1 MPAGGAAA
9 AAMAANRNKRRARAA
24 EDSSDEED
32 ADKRAGYG
40 GLPGNH
46 AKRPPSDFCGQFAIV
61 MRQEQVRRAY
71 QNPTVQWLI
80 AGLIMGNF
88 LTNIVEKQ
96 IDPWGTKY
104 PDKWKIFES
113 VWNII
118 FIFELI
124 WNAWGSWNA
133 SFRRNN
139 FLCSGWNLFDCLVV
153 FVSIP
158 SLLGIELPGPMAY
171 LRMLRA
177 FRVFRLFKRI
187 KSLNKIIQ
195 SLIKAVPGVAN
206 AFLIMII
213 FMAIYA
219 ILAVEFFATFG
230 VNDAMEY
237 SSYNTVEIFG
247 EAVNISSITARGM
260 PYGKEYFG
268 DFWRAIY
275 TMWQVSKRTL
285 NE

>member
-1 MPAGGAAA
+1 M
-9 AAMAANRNKRRARAA
+9 NI
-24 EDSSDEED
+24 
-32 ADKRAGYG
+32 YG
-40 GLPGNH
+40 DWWWPFW
-46 AKRPPSDFCGQFAIV
+46 R
-61 MRQEQVRRAY
+61 
-71 QNPTVQWLI
+71 
-80 AGLIMGNF
+80 
-88 LTNIVEKQ
+88 
-96 IDPWGTKY
+96 
-104 PDKWKIFES
+104 
-113 VWNII
+113 
-118 FIFELI
+118 
-124 WNAWGSWNA
+124 
-133 SFRRNN
+133 
-139 FLCSGWNLFDCLVV
+139 SGWNVFDFLVV
-153 FVSIP
+153 TVGVL
-158 SLLGIELPGPMAY
+158 SLLRLTSGPLSL

-275 TMWQVSKRTL
+275 TMWQVSKHTL
-285 NE
+285 NRKGARL